1 MKKSLFLLIY
11 LLTSVYLSSQ
21 DSLYVIEDDEKY
33 RYSMIMEDLDYLAAK
48 YSDYVFPFAI
58 GDSEF
63 GFPLKAVRIGTKEKK
78 PYSIFMVGNVH
89 AREDYSSKLVMKFLN
104 HYLLSIE
111 GNSNVYPSAKKYL
124 DSLDIYIMPVANP
137 DGLKI
142 AHQDWEGI
150 EKWRYDVCKMI
161 RKEGFEE
168 WKANGKG
175 IDLNDSFDDGNHHL
189 KHGDQGEIEPASE
202 DFKGYYPAEP
212 IETKYLQEFVNKLKP
227 LMTISYH
234 TKGDLVYWADAGT
247 HAIFEG
253 IDTEI
258 NQKVLQVSG
267 FDLVSVSKNPVTYGC
282 GLENYVRAKM
292 GLLGSCVELSKSNDS
307 RVQYADSLFND
318 LVWKNASQIPM
329 VYIKE
334 VFDRKEK
341 IMTLSNAYCLE
352 LKMKL

>member
-1 MKKSLFLLIY
+1 MLFI
-11 LLTSVYLSSQ
+11 TSFFSQ
-21 DSLYVIEDDEKY
+21 DSLYIVEDNEKY
-33 RYSMIMEDLDYLAAK
+33 RYSMIMDDLDCLTEK
-48 YSDYVFPFAI
+48 YSDYVFPLTVGF
-58 GDSEF
+58 SEF
-63 GFPLKAVRIGTKEKK
+63 GYPLKAVRIGKK
-78 PYSIFMVGNVH
+78 KINPYSIFMVGNIH

-104 HYLLSIE
+104 LYLMSIKGE
-111 GNSNVYPSAKKYL
+111 SEMYPYAKSYL

-189 KHGDQGEIEPASE
+189 KHGDEGEVEPASE
-202 DFKGYYPAEP
+202 DFKGYFPAEP
-212 IETKYLQEFVNKLKP
+212 VETKYLQDFVNKLKP

-247 HAIFEG
+247 HEIFEG
-253 IDTEI
+253 IDIEI
-258 NQKVLQVSG
+258 NEKVLEVST
-267 FDLVSVSKNPVTYGC
+267 FDLVSVSKNPITYGC

-307 RVQYADSLFND
+307 RVQYADSLFNE
-318 LVWKNASQIPM
+318 LVWKKAKYIPM
-329 VYIKE
+329 VYIEE
-334 VFDRKEK
+334 VFSRKEK
-341 IMTLSNAYCLE
+341 ILFLSNNYCS
-352 LKMKL
+352 KLNTEM